1 MQESNQNADLR
12 AKLLKYASFLLSRR
26 PYFSTQI
33 RQKLQQKQSQISQDT
48 SQETIEEI
56 INDLIKAKY
65 LNDEYLLIGFIKQ
78 KLQKLQGPKLISYK
92 LKQLGISSAQI
103 KSVFDHEEIKE
114 ATKLSVAKLS
124 EKYSSLD
131 SFQIKSKLY
140 QRGFNV

>member
-78 KLQKLQGPKLISYK
+78 KLQKLQGPKLITYK
-92 LKQLGISSAQI
+92 LKQLGISSTQI
-103 KSVFDHEEIKE
+103 KSVFDQEEIKE
-114 ATKLSVAKLS
+114 AIKLSVAKLS
-124 EKYSSLD
+124 EKHGSLD

>member
-1 MQESNQNADLR
+1 
-12 AKLLKYASFLLSRR
+12 LSRR

-48 SQETIEEI
+48 SQETVEEI

-103 KSVFDHEEIKE
+103 KSVFDQEEIKE

-124 EKYSSLD
+124 EKYRSLD